1 MPAEVPLRSVRLRHA
16 HDGWN
21 PLPPRGVGRA
31 KRDAEEEPTDDA
43 EAVTCARAG
52 DLDAYEVLVARYTAV
67 AHRTAYLLG
76 AGDAAEDVVQ
86 ETFVKAYR
94 GLGRFRAGEPFRPWL
109 LRIVVNETR
118 NLRRSGSRRS
128 ALELRAALAH
138 PSVDDSG
145 EPEASTLNAEDRS
158 TLLAAVRDLPE
169 KDRLVVACRYF
180 LDLSEAET
188 AQTLGWPRGSV
199 KSRLSRAL
207 DKLRAD
213 LSTVSTSSGTGVGHG

>member
-1 MPAEVPLRSVRLRHA
+1 MRR
-16 HDGWN
+16 
-21 PLPPRGVGRA
+21 
-31 KRDAEEEPTDDA
+31 
-43 EAVTCARAG
+43 ARAG

-94 GLGRFRAGEPFRPWL
+94 GLGGFRVGGTFRPWL

-128 ALELRAALAH
+128 ALEVRAVLAD
-138 PSVDDSG
+138 PPGEDSG
-145 EPEASTLNAEDRS
+145 DPESSTLAAEARS
-158 TLLAAVRDLPE
+158 ALLAAVRALPE
-169 KDRLVVACRYF
+169 KDRLVVTCRYF

-188 AQTLGWPRGSV
+188 AQALGWPRGSV

-207 DKLRAD
+207 AKLRPA
-213 LSTVSTSSGTGVGHG
+213 LSGSSSAGVGHG

>member
-1 MPAEVPLRSVRLRHA
+1 MAAS
-16 HDGWN
+16 
-21 PLPPRGVGRA
+21 RGVEKGE
-31 KRDAEEEPTDDA
+31 RDGEEGPTDDA
-43 EAVTCARAG
+43 EAVRRARAG

-94 GLGRFRAGEPFRPWL
+94 GLGRFRTGEPFRPWL

-128 ALELRAALAH
+128 ALEVRAALAD
-138 PSVDDSG
+138 PPVQDSG
-145 EPEASTLNAEDRS
+145 DPEDSTLAAEARS
-158 TLLAAVRDLPE
+158 ALLAAVRALPE
-169 KDRLVVACRYF
+169 KDRLVVTCRYF

-188 AQTLGWPRGSV
+188 AQALGWPRGSV

-207 DKLRAD
+207 AKLRPA
-213 LSTVSTSSGTGVGHG
+213 LSGSSSAGVGHG